1 MTTYYYGGREFR
13 FMNEASEK
21 PDSKYIE
28 YLDSKEGLAWL
39 DSLVGDSEPEQPP
52 EKETTGVDAETATA
66 ADKLAV
72 SAKAV
77 IDNETDNN

>member
-39 DSLVGDSEPEQPP
+39 DSLAGDSEPEQPS
-52 EKETTGVDAETATA
+52 EKETTGVDAETAKA
-66 ADKLAV
+66 ADKLAA

-77 IDNETDNN
+77 TDNETDNN